1 MRESLK
7 LERMRGATSPKT
19 REARVL
25 ASEKQATMADVGL
38 PHLAPH
44 RRRLALGHVVAS
56 GASNSLC
63 RHRAELEP
71 QPKLSRKGDLCWLS
85 LNLS

>member
-1 MRESLK
+1 MGKSLK

-19 REARVL
+19 HEARVL

-44 RRRLALGHVVAS
+44 RRRLAARPAVGS

-71 QPKLSRKGDLCWLS
+71 QPKLSRTGDL
-85 LNLS
+85 